1 MALIKYLTLSIL
13 SVVFALN
20 VVAQSPQ
27 QKVELQ
33 GIIKSEG
40 KVLGDVWV
48 QAQNAKGVFSDNKGA
63 FSITV
68 DKLPIQ
74 LNFNKIG
81 YLPLSLIIEKNQMI
95 EIELQ
100 ASDLSLSEVV
110 ISGSRREQDRME
122 SPIGV
127 QLINRDALRFSNS
140 NDLAE
145 GLRFKPGLR
154 IENNCSNCGFT
165 QLRLNGLDGPYTQIL
180 INSRPVFSALAGVYG
195 LEQINP
201 EMIENVEIV
210 RGGGSALFGANAIAG
225 TVNIITRKPSRN
237 MLEIASQLSIMPG
250 GATEQN
256 YNFTSSLISN
266 KNNESSAF
274 LFASYRNREAWDKD
288 RDGYSE
294 LPEIETLNLG
304 TQGFWKAQKGWDIDW
319 STLLINESRRGGS
332 HLNLPP
338 QKADL
343 AEQLDHKIIG
353 GSISASKFFADQHF
367 KLSTFTAWQYV
378 DRASY
383 YGSGGNENV
392 LRKEGLSE
400 IEIAES
406 IVDADNFFGNTYD
419 LSGQIGAQGLYDK
432 GKNSLITGLEWQLN
446 KVNDRMPG
454 YERRINQQI
463 NGAAVFSQWE
473 YRITPKLTSVIGG
486 RLDYLQ
492 IDGGYDLGAS
502 SLETEQNI
510 WTFNPRANM
519 AYKPDEDQIW
529 RVGYGRGFRPP
540 QAFDEDLHIELVG
553 GEALFIRLSE
563 DLKPEYS
570 QSLNFSYDRAKE
582 RHSWNVEL
590 FYTELQHPF
599 INVLVEE
606 NGRNILQK
614 ENADVNGKVFGL
626 NTELNV
632 LLNSQFTLQGG
643 FTLQGANYS
652 KAILVADE
660 VSLFTDKFLR
670 TPNTY
675 GFFTTIWRPST
686 LHNIRTSLNYTGPMD
701 VLYQG
706 IRREISI
713 DRTKSFLEWDIFMTR
728 SIPIHNQLYM
738 ELSAGVRN
746 ILNAYQSDFESGR
759 ERDASYIYGPI
770 RPRTISFGL
779 KVGF

>member
-81 YLPLSLIIEKNQMI
+81 YLPLSLIIEKNRTI
-95 EIELQ
+95 EIELL

-237 MLEIASQLSIMPG
+237 MLEIASQLSVMPD

-266 KNNESSAF
+266 KNNKSGAF

-294 LPEIETLNLG
+294 LPQIETLNLG

-353 GSISASKFFADQHF
+353 GSILVSKFFADQHF

-406 IVDADNFFGNTYD
+406 IADADNFFGNTYD
-419 LSGQIGAQGLYDK
+419 LSGQIGVQGLYDK

-463 NGAAVFSQWE
+463 NGAAAFSQWE

-563 DLKPEYS
+563 DLTPEYS

-582 RHSWNVEL
+582 RHSWNAEL

-660 VSLFTDKFLR
+660 VGLFTDKFLR

-706 IRREISI
+706 IQREISI

>member
-1 MALIKYLTLSIL
+1 MALIKYLTLSIFL
-13 SVVFALN
+13 ILTSNGL
-20 VVAQSPQ
+20 AQIAD
-27 QKVELQ
+27 QKIELH
-33 GIIKSEG
+33 GIVKSDG
-40 KVLGDVWV
+40 KVLADVWV
-48 QAQNAKGVFSDNKGA
+48 QVQNAKGVFTDNKGA

-68 DKLPIQ
+68 QQLPSQ
-74 LNFNKIG
+74 LNFNKLG
-81 YLPLSLIIEKNQMI
+81 YLPRSIIIEKNLAL

-110 ISGSRREQDRME
+110 VSGSRREQDRME

-210 RGGGSALFGANAIAG
+210 RAGGSALFGANAIAG

-237 MLEIASQLSIMPG
+237 MLEIASQFSIMPG
-250 GATEQN
+250 GTTEQS
-256 YNFTSSLISN
+256 YNLTSSLISSKN
-266 KNNESSAF
+266 KESGAF

-288 RDGYSE
+288 GDGYSE

-319 STLLINESRRGGS
+319 STLLINELRRGGS

-343 AEQLDHKIIG
+343 AEQLQHNIIG
-353 GSISASKFFADQHF
+353 GSISASKFFPDQHF

-406 IVDADNFFGNTYD
+406 IAEAENFFGNTYD

-432 GKNSLITGLEWQLN
+432 GKNTLISGLEWQIN

-454 YERRINQQI
+454 YERRINQQV

-492 IDGGYDLGAS
+492 IDGAYDLGAS
-502 SLETEQNI
+502 SLDTEQSI

-553 GEALFIRLSE
+553 GEALFIRLSDE
-563 DLKPEYS
+563 LRPEYS
-570 QSLNFSYDRAKE
+570 QSVNFSYDRAKE
-582 RHSWNVEL
+582 RHSWNAEI
-590 FYTELQHPF
+590 FYTELQNPF

-643 FTLQGANYS
+643 FTLQGAKYS
-652 KAILVADE
+652 QPILLADE
-660 VSLFTDKFLR
+660 VDLFTDTFLR

-675 GFFTTIWRPST
+675 GFFTTTWRPST

-706 IRREISI
+706 IQREISI

-728 SIPIHNQLYM
+728 SIPLHNQLFM

-759 ERDASYIYGPI
+759 ERDASFIYGPI